1 MSQRALQRILI
12 VDDEEAILETMTFT
26 FEDDYEVLT
35 ASDAR
40 RGLEILDQLA
50 PVAAVLTDYRMPN
63 MTGVEFLAQ
72 VCARHP
78 ETTRIILTGFG
89 DIEIIEQA
97 INSGHVYAYVRKPWE
112 PDALKQIVRR
122 AVELHELQCEKS
134 RLLTE
139 VRASH
144 VLLQAMMDQLGMGAI
159 AIDPTGVVQAVNR
172 PACAFLGLPGD
183 PRGRSLQDALRE
195 VGLDAVSA
203 VLGHVDAT
211 GSELL
216 EEVTTGEGDRRR
228 QLRLTLKTLTDA
240 SGTTLGRVLL
250 VREISHE
257 PLRRDFED
265 VLQEIVKSEATGVR
279 GHMEAALPRLRCIAD
294 AVRASRILSP
304 GMSELAERASRTITA
319 LENWLAV
326 DDTLVAEAYPD
337 AQLLLDRLRVA
348 RARWPLG
355 DELPAR
361 VRELVQR
368 VEAYY
373 ESGENPKQRSL

>member
-1 MSQRALQRILI
+1 MSETQRHRILI

-40 RGLEILDQLA
+40 RGLEALDRHA

-72 VCARHP
+72 VYERHP

-97 INSGHVYAYVRKPWE
+97 INDGHVYAYVRKPWE

-122 AVELHELQCEKS
+122 AVELHDLQCEKAK
-134 RLLTE
+134 LLTE
-139 VRASH
+139 VRSSH
-144 VLLQAMMDQLGMGAI
+144 LLLQATMDQLGMGAI
-159 AIDPTGVVQAVNR
+159 AIDPGGVVQAVNR
-172 PACAFLGLPGD
+172 PACTFFGLAGD
-183 PRGRSLQDALRE
+183 PRGRRLEDALRDA
-195 VGLDAVSA
+195 GLDGVAA

-211 GSELL
+211 GSERL
-216 EEVTTGEGDRRR
+216 EEVTAGEGERRR

-240 SGTTLGRVLL
+240 NGTTLGRVML

-265 VLQEIVKSEATGVR
+265 VLQEIVKSGEQTAR
-279 GHMEAALPRLRCIAD
+279 EKMEAALPRLHRIAD
-294 AVRASRILSP
+294 AVRASRIHSP

-319 LENWLAV
+319 LENWIAV
-326 DDTLVAEAYPD
+326 DDTMAAESYPD

-355 DELPAR
+355 DELPGR
-361 VRELVQR
+361 VRELMQR

-373 ESGENPKQRSL
+373 ESGDNPKRHSL